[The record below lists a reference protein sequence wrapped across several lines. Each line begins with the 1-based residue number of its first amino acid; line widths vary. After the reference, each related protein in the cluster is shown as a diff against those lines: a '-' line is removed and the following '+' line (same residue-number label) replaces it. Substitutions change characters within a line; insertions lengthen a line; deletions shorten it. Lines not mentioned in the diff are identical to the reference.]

1 MWNKLSIR
9 TKITLLTATVLCF
22 ISLLS
27 FIFNIE
33 NASTIFIL
41 TEDVAVPFEDGTD
54 FQLNWDI
61 AQRAFRINSFYIMVF
76 FSIAG
81 TFLMWWVSGRV
92 LKPLNKFSNRIKE
105 LDINKINDDIKI
117 VKSSDEVGDLQN
129 AFNYMLKNIRDSY
142 ESQKR
147 FSQNA
152 AHELKTPVA
161 AIKANLEVLNI
172 AGEASY
178 DEYKEFASVV
188 ERQVEMMNA
197 VVQGLRLLSSGEK
210 LNPENFYIYK
220 EVKGVLQDLND
231 MIMEK
236 DQKVEVSFED
246 QNICIKADR
255 ILMRQCNLIHN
266 AVRYSKK
273 DERIEINQK
282 GERFT
287 VKNYGVGISKDN
299 LEKIF
304 EAFYCVDRSRS
315 KKIGGSGLGLAITK
329 EIVERH
335 GFLIR
340 ADSVEDNFVEFTIDF
355 TKKDIKKI
363 EKGKRYEGICKKN
376 RKK

>member
-255 ILMRQCNLIHN
+255 ILMRQFNLIHN